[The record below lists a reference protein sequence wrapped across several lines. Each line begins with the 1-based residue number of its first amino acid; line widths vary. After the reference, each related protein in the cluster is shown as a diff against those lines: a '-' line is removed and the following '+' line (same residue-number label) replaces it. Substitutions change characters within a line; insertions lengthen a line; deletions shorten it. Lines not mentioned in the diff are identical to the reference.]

1 MLTPSLAYTTL
12 TSGLAPHLEQKLRAV
27 VAQSHATSVA
37 YCWAV
42 LHLYDLGHKGLSRKR
57 RSVSTEWCVSGG
69 SVMVGLVWVT
79 TNTDRPVPISS

>member
-42 LHLYDLGHKGLSRKR
+42 LHLYDLGQGLSYEETQRINGVVREWRKR
-57 RSVSTEWCVSGG
+57 NGWSG
-69 SVMVGLVWVT
+69 VG
-79 TNTDRPVPISS
+79 DYKYR